1 MSISELSDFLPGS
14 FVINK
19 GNKNWGIGQVQS
31 SVKNIVTINFE
42 HVGKKVINI
51 DIIELETINI
61 NAINRSI

>member
-31 SVKNIVTINFE
+31 SVKNIVTINFG

-51 DIIELETINI
+51 DEWSSWSWLGIINQG
-61 NAINRSI
+61 

>member
-19 GNKNWGIGQVQS
+19 GNKSWGIGQVQS
-31 SVKNIVTINFE
+31 SVKNIVTIKFE

>member
-1 MSISELSDFLPGS
+1 MSNVELSDFLPGC

-19 GNKNWGIGQVQS
+19 GDKSWGIGQVQS